1 MEGFIR
7 EFEFD
12 SMNEEGNEEDI
23 GKGNEEIGVEENFEQ
38 NEEDYTLQ
46 SIFYVLQYALHYIQ
60 MWLLWCLHE
69 LIHHSNCITQIW
81 PCDGHVDQ
89 TPHYASVHSGILH
102 KVSFICT

>member
-38 NEEDYTLQ
+38 NEEDY
-46 SIFYVLQYALHYIQ
+46 Y
-60 MWLLWCLHE
+60 
-69 LIHHSNCITQIW
+69 
-81 PCDGHVDQ
+81 
-89 TPHYASVHSGILH
+89 
-102 KVSFICT
+102 